1 MRPEPAVSGM
11 DDQIEGDATSRCPTL
26 QSNDERKLVKVTAI
40 KRIYPIRGF
49 KHQTVRTTS
58 GINIS
63 FKIHYLPLSNDSM
76 EKVCFKVLENLNSFQ
91 NFLPSLAVK

>member
-1 MRPEPAVSGM
+1 M
-11 DDQIEGDATSRCPTL
+11 GDVRQAGTGRLRNGRSKRSDTTSRCPTL

-49 KHQTVRTTS
+49 KHQTVRTTL

-63 FKIHYLPLSNDSM
+63 FKIHHLLPTWMIFIFLSMKEAIS
-76 EKVCFKVLENLNSFQ
+76 KFSKI
-91 NFLPSLAVK
+91 